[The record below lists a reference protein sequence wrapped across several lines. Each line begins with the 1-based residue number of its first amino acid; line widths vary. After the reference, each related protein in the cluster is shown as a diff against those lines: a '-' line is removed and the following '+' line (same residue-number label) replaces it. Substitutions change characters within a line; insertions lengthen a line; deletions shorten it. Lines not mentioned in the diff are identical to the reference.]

1 MCRGSGMFNPTK
13 IWRRW
18 HRRVIVTQKR
28 HDVVTALAASS
39 LPPLVMARG
48 HRIGEVAELPL
59 VVSDGLESVQKTNQ
73 AVEALNKL
81 GCGPEL
87 QKVLDSKRLHAGQGK
102 ARNRRFRMRLGPL
115 VIYKEENGISRAMRS
130 IPGVVT
136 ACVDSLNLLRL
147 APGGSIG
154 RFIIWTEGA
163 FKQNADVARIINS
176 TEIQSVLRPKLEA
189 PKTFLAKSNPLK
201 NKSVMARLNPGV
213 LKRKELRKQSSE
225 KGTAAYDQL
234 QKKKKARVEASK
246 AHNKTQKKGDLTF
259 YKTLMAAFE
268 AKAAEGKVVK
278 KADEAEEE

>member
-59 VVSDGLESVQKTNQ
+59 VVSDGLESVQKTKQ

-115 VIYKEENGISRAMRS
+115 VIYKEDNGISRAMRS

-163 FKQNADVARIINS
+163 FKQASEIYG
-176 TEIQSVLRPKLEA
+176 TEKGGA
-189 PKTFLAKSNPLK
+189 PLK
-201 NKSVMARLNPGV
+201 KGYNLPRV